1 MDGSGGEDQEGNG
14 EKEGHFKDGAG
25 GLLMF
30 FIEKQKTRTKKKTHT
45 HAHFDSHIHPPP
57 PTEPFVF
64 HLLYPSLAFR
74 KEQQNQI
81 RLI

>member
-30 FIEKQKTRTKKKTHT
+30 FIEKQKTRTKKNTHT
-45 HAHFDSHIHPPP
+45 HIG
-57 PTEPFVF
+57 TETGSTMIMIKKRVV
-64 HLLYPSLAFR
+64 
-74 KEQQNQI
+74 
-81 RLI
+81 